1 MFQTTNQKK
10 KKTVYKRP
18 ILPGMIIVIFV
29 SGMILLS
36 HIDWNTTYNNGSKHV
51 KTLMP

>member
-10 KKTVYKRP
+10 KKTLYRQP

-29 SGMILLS
+29 SGMILRLE
-36 HIDWNTTYNNGSKHV
+36 HYIHFLGQNMSKR
-51 KTLMP
+51 